1 MTQLLPL
8 VDAIP
13 PIAGK
18 PGAPR
23 RRPDALYADRAY
35 DSHLHR
41 MLLWCRGIEPVI
53 PKRRRPHGS
62 SLGRIRWGFVE
73 ATHLVQNY
81 GGHEDWM
88 RNQKVLPV
96 ILDFLA
102 GKNVAGRD
110 VDMPKLRFIPVR
122 GKPGGVTH
130 PSVGQ

>member
-62 SLGRIRWGFVE
+62 SLGRVRWVVERTISWLHGFRRLRVRYERRDDMHE
-73 ATHLVQNY
+73 AFMSLACAVIC
-81 GGHEDWM
+81 W
-88 RNQKVLPV
+88 KVLNHE
-96 ILDFLA
+96 FC
-102 GKNVAGRD
+102 
-110 VDMPKLRFIPVR
+110 
-122 GKPGGVTH
+122 
-130 PSVGQ
+130 